1 VGDKVSA
8 WLLWVFA
15 GLMFAAAVAVDY
27 AHLDAKVTLCFI
39 TGALILAVLG
49 AFGPRISGTVD
60 LLKGRIPIESVRDG
74 EVQAEKGEVVPIEPG
89 FTGHGELT
97 MHTQIAGNGEVGEGG
112 GPKALEAPKPPAP
125 PQVSFTNEAAE
136 QFNQLDEPRRVA
148 VAAALQNLGNDPK
161 FIVRG
166 SGGRSL
172 SMRRLK
178 AEELR
183 IIYRERDKKS
193 ANEPDQY
200 VVITIDDKRGQ

>member
-1 VGDKVSA
+1 MGDRVSA

-27 AHLDAKVTLCFI
+27 AHLDAKVTLGFI
-39 TGALILAVLG
+39 TVALILAFLG

-74 EVQAEKGEVVPIEPG
+74 EVQAEKGEVVPIEAG

-97 MHTQIAGNGEVGEGG
+97 AHTQIAGEGG
-112 GPKALEAPKPPAP
+112 GPKALEAPKPPP
-125 PQVSFTNEAAE
+125 PFQISFTNEAAQ
-136 QFNQLDEPRRVA
+136 QFNQLDEPRRMA

-200 VVITIDDKRGQ
+200 VVITIVDDRRSQ